1 MSSEAANIHDWE
13 TSACFVCGSTDHA
26 PVRDV
31 RGYHIFRCT
40 VCAFRFV
47 NPRPTEAEVTRLY
60 GDNQVNPFADEGY
73 EPLEFERP
81 TLRKVVR
88 RLKQVAPTGRLFEV
102 GCGRGDLLRIAKEA
116 GYEVAGCDLMA
127 TDAVANVDIPIFSAS
142 LHDCGLADASQDIV
156 IVRNT
161 FEHYVDPRRELREV
175 ARVLKPGGVLYVK
188 VPNTT
193 YEDGLPCRVAF
204 RSEHAFTPPWH
215 LNHFSP
221 KVLAAFLAN
230 EGFHIM
236 RWENEIPTRVRNR
249 RKQAMRMSVYLASGI
264 ARLATGNR
272 FHELIT
278 LACIAK
284 RQEAPAVSP

>member
-1 MSSEAANIHDWE
+1 MSSEAANIRDWE
-13 TSACFVCGSTDHA
+13 TCACCVCGGHDHD
-26 PVRDV
+26 PVRTV
-31 RGYHIFRCT
+31 RGYQIVRCRA
-40 VCAFRFV
+40 CSLRFV
-47 NPRPTEAEVTRLY
+47 NPRPTEAEITRLY
-60 GDNQVNPFADEGY
+60 SDNQVNPFADEGY

-88 RLKQVAPTGRLFEV
+88 RLKQVAPSGRLFEV
-102 GCGRGDLLRIAKEA
+102 GCGRGDLIRIAKEA

-127 TDAVANVDIPIFSAS
+127 AGDVTDIPIFSAS
-142 LHDCGLADASQDIV
+142 LADCGLADASQDIV

-204 RSEHAFTPPWH
+204 RSEHAYTPPWH

-221 KVLAAFLAN
+221 KVLATFLAS
-230 EGFHIM
+230 EGFDIV

-249 RKQAMRMSVYLASGI
+249 RKQAIRMGVYLASGI
-264 ARLATGNR
+264 ARFATGNR

-284 RQEAPAVSP
+284 RSELRS